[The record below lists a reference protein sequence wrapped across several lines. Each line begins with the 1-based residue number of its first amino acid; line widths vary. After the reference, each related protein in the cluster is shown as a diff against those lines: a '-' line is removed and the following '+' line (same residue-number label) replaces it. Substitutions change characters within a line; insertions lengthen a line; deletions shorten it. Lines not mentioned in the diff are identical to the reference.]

1 MNKIFLLFFTI
12 NLIFIGC
19 EKPTEIKE
27 IPSDYI
33 GNWQGKI
40 SMQFRKNINATL
52 SLEKDSMN
60 ILYEEFDTI
69 YKIKCIVEKIE
80 KSAKQ
85 ECSTCKDEVLTLYY
99 VVEDAETKEQTP
111 YIDKLWLDGKS
122 KNAYNLLHID
132 QSEMYKGN
140 IKTWTRVK

>member
-27 IPSDYI
+27 IPSDYL
-33 GNWQGKI
+33 GNWKGKI
-40 SMQFRKNINATL
+40 NMQLRKNIDATL
-52 SLEKDSMN
+52 NLEKDSMN

-69 YKIKCIVEKIE
+69 YKIECIVEKIE
-80 KSAKQ
+80 KSTIK
-85 ECSTCKDEVLTLYY
+85 ECTTCKDEVLTLYY
-99 VVEDAETKEQTP
+99 VIEDAETKEQTP
-111 YIDKLWLDGKS
+111 YIDRMWLDGKS

-132 QSEMYKGN
+132 QSKMYKGET
-140 IKTWTRVK
+140 KTWTRVK